1 MFLSVDLLFFWWGK
15 IGELYVCVSLLVRS
29 VKVFFSGGSRS
40 SCPLVWNNKKGRVWL
55 FFYGDCRAIF
65 FVGFCQNRP
74 KRENIF
80 WESGFSFVF
89 FLYFLSQSY
98 FFSQPF
104 IIFFWEFALKNTWKD
119 DSRLR
124 CFSRRTSSFFAG
136 FFWDRKDFWPFPS
149 VF

>member
-1 MFLSVDLLFFWWGK
+1 MGKNWG
-15 IGELYVCVSLLVRS
+15 ILCPYFSCFYVY
-29 VKVFFSGGSRS
+29 KGFFSGFSLLLSEKVKR
-40 SCPLVWNNKKGRVWL
+40 GREWL
-55 FFYGDCRAIF
+55 FFRKLSGDF
-65 FVGFCQNRP
+65 FVGFCRNRP